1 MKNPDFAEYLA
12 AYLSKYLP
20 LQLGASTNTIK
31 SYRDS
36 FTIFLRYCRDE
47 LRIKPEKLTMQMLNR
62 KMLEDYL
69 LWLEKKKGCSINTC
83 NHRLTTL
90 HAFLRYISV
99 ENPEHLN
106 VCNELLTMKLKH
118 APVKAVEYLTVD
130 ELKRIFSQPDIHS
143 DQGKRDLAVLALLYD
158 SGARVQEIIDLKLR
172 DIRHNSPSTVKL
184 SGKGNK
190 ARIVPLMPDT
200 AKIISEYINF
210 FSLSNPE
217 QNLFFNKRNEKLSRS
232 GVEFIISK
240 YATMVIS
247 EGKTLSA
254 KKITPHVF
262 RHSKAMHLV
271 QANVNIIYI
280 RDLLG
285 HVSVQ
290 TTEIYAKSDS
300 EAKRKA
306 LEQASENIVPQTKF
320 TKAKENELL
329 DWLKNLV

>member
-1 MKNPDFAEYLA
+1 MKKLDFPEYLA
-12 AYLSKYLP
+12 SYLSSYLP

-47 LRIKPEKLTMQMLNR
+47 LKIKPEKLTIQMLNR
-62 KMLEDYL
+62 KMLKKYL
-69 LWLEKKKGCSINTC
+69 LWLEDERGCSISTC
-83 NHRLTTL
+83 NHRLTTI
-90 HAFLRYISV
+90 HAFLRYVSI

-106 VCNELLTMKLKH
+106 ICNELLAIRSKRV
-118 APVKAVEYLTVD
+118 PVKSLNYLSID
-130 ELKRIFSQPDIHS
+130 ELKEIFSKPNIHTEN
-143 DQGKRDLAVLALLYD
+143 GKRDLAILTLLYD

-172 DIRHNSPSTVKL
+172 DIRLQNPATVKL

-200 AKIISEYINF
+200 AKILSQYIE
-210 FSLSNPE
+210 SLSISDS
-217 QNLFFNKRNEKLSRS
+217 QQHLFINRRKDKLSRS
-232 GVEFIISK
+232 GIKFIISK
-240 YATMVIS
+240 YVSMANSGKNPLTIS
-247 EGKTLSA
+247 
-254 KKITPHVF
+254 KITPHVF

-290 TTEIYAKSDS
+290 TTEIYAKTDS

-306 LEQASENIVPQTKF
+306 LEQASKNIVPETKY
-320 TKAKENELL
+320 TKQKENELL